1 MQNNLILRLKYSLL
15 ELEKSFM
22 GLKDIESKDRKE
34 KIKKEIVK
42 LFNKPIIAFKRGMV
56 KFEEQ
61 GRKL

>member
-1 MQNNLILRLKYSLL
+1 MQNKLILMIKYSFL

-22 GLKDIESKDRKE
+22 GLKYIESKDRKE
-34 KIKKEIVK
+34 KSKKEIVK
-42 LFNKPIIAFKRGMV
+42 LFNKPIIASKDDMD